1 MTRLSELI
9 KRPVVCKED
18 CALLGTVED
27 AYFDENCR
35 NIVYFVL
42 FDEYRKLL
50 LPYSAA
56 AAIGDAVMVEDK
68 FALLSPED
76 ADCTVLTCNLLGKPV
91 FTGGGKSKGTLQ
103 DVLFG
108 AKGRV
113 NALQSD
119 GTAYSPSSFKAFG
132 DVLLLKDV
140 TVKRKTP
147 KTPFPKAAEDRKVT
161 VLPVEVPD
169 THTDNAIKTSPVPT
183 SATEPVP
190 TSVPE
195 PAPTPAPA
203 TDTPSVKS
211 AQSETTT
218 VSNAAETAFAYES
231 APVTPV
237 SAPAA
242 TASTKSTAANR
253 PETATAA
260 TVIVPTADK
269 KETPAP
275 LDNVSADNP
284 TDYNPVYPRDAA
296 GEINVL
302 FNQDDFTPHRII
314 ADYNFLLGRVLQED
328 LRSYV
333 GEKLASKGE
342 RVTVELVEK
351 SRRHGKLI
359 ELTLNSR

>member
-76 ADCTVLTCNLLGKPV
+76 ADCTVLIRNLLGKPV

-161 VLPVEVPD
+161 VLPAEVPD
-169 THTDNAIKTSPVPT
+169 IHTDNAIKTSPVPT
-183 SATEPVP
+183 SV
-190 TSVPE
+190 SE
-195 PAPTPAPA
+195 PAPTLTPA

-211 AQSETTT
+211 AQPEITT
-218 VSNAAETAFAYES
+218 VSNASETAFAYES
-231 APVTPV
+231 APATSV
-237 SAPAA
+237 SAQAA

>member
-42 FDEYRKLL
+42 FDEYRELL

-161 VLPVEVPD
+161 VLPAEVSD

-183 SATEPVP
+183 S
-190 TSVPE
+190 VPE
-195 PAPTPAPA
+195 PAPTLTPA

-218 VSNAAETAFAYES
+218 VSNASETAFAYES
-231 APVTPV
+231 APATPV

-242 TASTKSTAANR
+242 TASTKS
-253 PETATAA
+253 AA

>member
-147 KTPFPKAAEDRKVT
+147 KTTFPKAAEDRKVT
-161 VLPVEVPD
+161 VLPAEVSD
-169 THTDNAIKTSPVPT
+169 AHTDNAIKTSPVPT

-190 TSVPE
+190 TSATEPVPTSAPE

-242 TASTKSTAANR
+242 TASTKS
-253 PETATAA
+253 AA
-260 TVIVPTADK
+260 TVIMPTADK

>member
-1 MTRLSELI
+1 MTRLSDLI

-147 KTPFPKAAEDRKVT
+147 KTTFPKAAEDRKVT
-161 VLPVEVPD
+161 VLPAEEPD
-169 THTDNAIKTSPVPT
+169 THADNAIKTSPVLT
-183 SATEPVP
+183 SA
-190 TSVPE
+190 PE

-218 VSNAAETAFAYES
+218 VSNASETAFAYES
-231 APVTPV
+231 APATPV
-237 SAPAA
+237 SAQAA

>member
-76 ADCTVLTCNLLGKPV
+76 ADCTVLTCNLLGKLV

-161 VLPVEVPD
+161 VLPAEVPD
-169 THTDNAIKTSPVPT
+169 THTDNAIKTS
-183 SATEPVP
+183 PVP

>member
-161 VLPVEVPD
+161 VLPAEVPD

-195 PAPTPAPA
+195 PAPTLTPA

-231 APVTPV
+231 APATPV
-237 SAPAA
+237 SAQAA
-242 TASTKSTAANR
+242 TASNKS
-253 PETATAA
+253 AA

>member
-76 ADCTVLTCNLLGKPV
+76 ADCTILIRNLLGKPV
-91 FTGGGKSKGTLQ
+91 FTGGGKAKGTLQ

-161 VLPVEVPD
+161 VLPAEVPN

-183 SATEPVP
+183 SVH
-190 TSVPE
+190 E

-218 VSNAAETAFAYES
+218 VSNASETAFAYES
-231 APVTPV
+231 APATHV

-242 TASTKSTAANR
+242 TASNKS
-253 PETATAA
+253 AA

>member
-68 FALLSPED
+68 FAMLSPED

-161 VLPVEVPD
+161 VLPAEVPD

-218 VSNAAETAFAYES
+218 VSNASETAFAYES
-231 APVTPV
+231 APATPV
-237 SAPAA
+237 SAQAA

-328 LRSYV
+328 LHSYV

>member
-76 ADCTVLTCNLLGKPV
+76 ADCTVLTCNLLGKLV

-161 VLPVEVPD
+161 VLPAEVPD

-190 TSVPE
+190 TSAPE
-195 PAPTPAPA
+195 PAPTLTPA

-218 VSNAAETAFAYES
+218 VSNASETAFAYES
-231 APVTPV
+231 APATPV

-242 TASTKSTAANR
+242 TASTKS
-253 PETATAA
+253 AA

>member
-42 FDEYRKLL
+42 FDEYRELL

-76 ADCTVLTCNLLGKPV
+76 ADCTVLTCNLLGKLV

-161 VLPVEVPD
+161 VLPAEVPD
-169 THTDNAIKTSPVPT
+169 THTDNAIKTFWVCSM
-183 SATEPVP
+183 
-190 TSVPE
+190 
-195 PAPTPAPA
+195 
-203 TDTPSVKS
+203 
-211 AQSETTT
+211 
-218 VSNAAETAFAYES
+218 YC
-231 APVTPV
+231 
-237 SAPAA
+237 
-242 TASTKSTAANR
+242 
-253 PETATAA
+253 
-260 TVIVPTADK
+260 
-269 KETPAP
+269 
-275 LDNVSADNP
+275 
-284 TDYNPVYPRDAA
+284 
-296 GEINVL
+296 
-302 FNQDDFTPHRII
+302 FN
-314 ADYNFLLGRVLQED
+314 
-328 LRSYV
+328 
-333 GEKLASKGE
+333 
-342 RVTVELVEK
+342 
-351 SRRHGKLI
+351 
-359 ELTLNSR
+359 

>member
-108 AKGRV
+108 VKGRV

-161 VLPVEVPD
+161 VLPIEESDAPENNS
-169 THTDNAIKTSPVPT
+169 TTTSPVPT
-183 SATEPVP
+183 YVP
-190 TSVPE
+190 
-195 PAPTPAPA
+195 
-203 TDTPSVKS
+203 
-211 AQSETTT
+211 
-218 VSNAAETAFAYES
+218 ES

-237 SAPAA
+237 SAQAA
-242 TASTKSTAANR
+242 TASTISV
-253 PETATAA
+253 A

>member
-68 FALLSPED
+68 FAMLSPED

-161 VLPVEVPD
+161 VLPAEVPD

-183 SATEPVP
+183 S
-190 TSVPE
+190 VPE
-195 PAPTPAPA
+195 PAPTLTPA

-218 VSNAAETAFAYES
+218 VSNASETAFAYES
-231 APVTPV
+231 APATPV

-242 TASTKSTAANR
+242 TASTKSTA
-253 PETATAA
+253 

-269 KETPAP
+269 KEAPAP

>member
-76 ADCTVLTCNLLGKPV
+76 ADCTVLICNLLGKPV

-161 VLPVEVPD
+161 VLPAEVPE

-183 SATEPVP
+183 SM
-190 TSVPE
+190 SE
-195 PAPTPAPA
+195 PAPTLTPA

-211 AQSETTT
+211 VQSETMT
-218 VSNAAETAFAYES
+218 VSNTSETAFAYES
-231 APVTPV
+231 APATPV
-237 SAPAA
+237 SAQAA
-242 TASTKSTAANR
+242 TASTKS
-253 PETATAA
+253 AA

>member
-76 ADCTVLTCNLLGKPV
+76 ADCTVLTCNLLGKLV

-161 VLPVEVPD
+161 VLPAEVSD
-169 THTDNAIKTSPVPT
+169 AHTDNAIKTSPVPT

-218 VSNAAETAFAYES
+218 VSNASETAFAYES
-231 APVTPV
+231 APATPV
-237 SAPAA
+237 SAQAA

-328 LRSYV
+328 LHSYV

>member
-1 MTRLSELI
+1 M
-9 KRPVVCKED
+9 
-18 CALLGTVED
+18 
-27 AYFDENCR
+27 
-35 NIVYFVL
+35 
-42 FDEYRKLL
+42 
-50 LPYSAA
+50 
-56 AAIGDAVMVEDK
+56 
-68 FALLSPED
+68 
-76 ADCTVLTCNLLGKPV
+76 
-91 FTGGGKSKGTLQ
+91 
-103 DVLFG
+103 
-108 AKGRV
+108 
-113 NALQSD
+113 
-119 GTAYSPSSFKAFG
+119 
-132 DVLLLKDV
+132 LKDV

-161 VLPVEVPD
+161 VLPIEESDAPENNS
-169 THTDNAIKTSPVPT
+169 TTTSPVPT
-183 SATEPVP
+183 YVP
-190 TSVPE
+190 
-195 PAPTPAPA
+195 
-203 TDTPSVKS
+203 
-211 AQSETTT
+211 
-218 VSNAAETAFAYES
+218 ES

-237 SAPAA
+237 SAQAA
-242 TASTKSTAANR
+242 TASTKS
-253 PETATAA
+253 AA

-284 TDYNPVYPRDAA
+284 TDYNPIYPRDAA

>member
-18 CALLGTVED
+18 CSLLGTVED

-119 GTAYSPSSFKAFG
+119 ATAYSPSSFKAFG

-161 VLPVEVPD
+161 VLPAEVPD

-190 TSVPE
+190 TSAPE

-242 TASTKSTAANR
+242 TASTKS
-253 PETATAA
+253 AA
-260 TVIVPTADK
+260 TVIMPTADK

>member
-68 FALLSPED
+68 FAMLSPED

-161 VLPVEVPD
+161 VLPAEVPD

-195 PAPTPAPA
+195 PAPTLTPA

-218 VSNAAETAFAYES
+218 VSNTAETAFAYES

>member
-161 VLPVEVPD
+161 VLPAEVPD

-195 PAPTPAPA
+195 PAPA
-203 TDTPSVKS
+203 
-211 AQSETTT
+211 
-218 VSNAAETAFAYES
+218 
-231 APVTPV
+231 TPV
-237 SAPAA
+237 SASAA
-242 TASTKSTAANR
+242 TASTKS
-253 PETATAA
+253 AA

>member
-42 FDEYRKLL
+42 LDEYRKLL

-76 ADCTVLTCNLLGKPV
+76 ADCTVLIRNLLGKPV

-147 KTPFPKAAEDRKVT
+147 KTSFPKAAEDRKVT
-161 VLPVEVPD
+161 VLPIEESDAPENNS
-169 THTDNAIKTSPVPT
+169 TTTSPVPT
-183 SATEPVP
+183 SVSEL
-190 TSVPE
+190 
-195 PAPTPAPA
+195 APTLAPA

-218 VSNAAETAFAYES
+218 VSNASETAFAYES

-237 SAPAA
+237 SAQTA
-242 TASTKSTAANR
+242 TASTKS
-253 PETATAA
+253 AA

-328 LRSYV
+328 LHSYV

>member
-42 FDEYRKLL
+42 LDEYRKLL

-76 ADCTVLTCNLLGKPV
+76 ADCTVLIRNLLGKPV

-161 VLPVEVPD
+161 VLPAEVSD
-169 THTDNAIKTSPVPT
+169 AHTDNAIKTSPVPT
-183 SATEPVP
+183 SV
-190 TSVPE
+190 SE
-195 PAPTPAPA
+195 PAPTLAPA

-211 AQSETTT
+211 VQSETTT
-218 VSNAAETAFAYES
+218 VSKTSETAFAYES

-242 TASTKSTAANR
+242 TASTKS
-253 PETATAA
+253 AA

>member
-76 ADCTVLTCNLLGKPV
+76 ADCTVLTCNLLGKLV

-161 VLPVEVPD
+161 VLPIEESDAPENNS
-169 THTDNAIKTSPVPT
+169 TTTSPVPT

-195 PAPTPAPA
+195 PAPTLAPA

-218 VSNAAETAFAYES
+218 VSNASETAFAYES

-237 SAPAA
+237 SAQAA

>member
-161 VLPVEVPD
+161 VLPAEVPD

-195 PAPTPAPA
+195 PAPTLTPA
-203 TDTPSVKS
+203 TGTPSVKS

>member
-42 FDEYRKLL
+42 FDEYRELL

-147 KTPFPKAAEDRKVT
+147 KTPFPKAVEDRKVT

-169 THTDNAIKTSPVPT
+169 THTDNAIKTSSVPT

-195 PAPTPAPA
+195 PAPTLTPA

-218 VSNAAETAFAYES
+218 VSNASETAFAYES
-231 APVTPV
+231 APATPV

-242 TASTKSTAANR
+242 TASTKS
-253 PETATAA
+253 AA